1 MDLLPG
7 IDASAIVLPDVALAV
22 AAAACM
28 ALLCSLVT
36 STLALRR
43 SRTLARSSEA
53 LMAELA
59 VFKDAAVTLGQHVDR
74 RGVALRTE
82 AQPASASA
90 TERRAPAASERRVTA
105 TNGGSPPPVLAQAA
119 EAPLS
124 ALGPILPDTQRAFDL
139 ARQGASIDDLVA
151 ACDVSRTEA
160 GLMLAMSRRGRRVL
174 GA

>member
-7 IDASAIVLPDVALAV
+7 IDTSALAMPDVALAV

-59 VFKDAAVTLGQHVDR
+59 VFKDAAVSLGQHLDR
-74 RGVALRTE
+74 RVGHLRTE
-82 AQPASASA
+82 VAPGSASASD
-90 TERRAPAASERRVTA
+90 RRVTSIGA
-105 TNGGSPPPVLAQAA
+105 GTSPPVHALPP

-124 ALGPILPDTQRAFDL
+124 AMAPILPDTQRAFDL

>member
-7 IDASAIVLPDVALAV
+7 IDVSAVAMPDVALAV

-59 VFKDAAVTLGQHVDR
+59 VFKDAAVSLGQHLDR
-74 RGVALRTE
+74 RGGAPRME
-82 AQPASASA
+82 AQA
-90 TERRAPAASERRVTA
+90 APAAGAERRTPVAPERRVTA
-105 TNGGSPPPVLAQAA
+105 ASGGHPVPVHAQAP
-119 EAPLS
+119 ESPLS
-124 ALGPILPDTQRAFDL
+124 SMAPILPDTQRAFDL